1 MPSKLA
7 VFVEGLT
14 ERIFVQRLLREI
26 AGHNNI
32 EIESVETAGRSPGR
46 ERFVQR
52 FVARAKDTGTPYYA
66 LLVQSGVDERVVSD
80 LRDSY
85 TSLVDAGFDD
95 IIAIRDVYP
104 NRRKDIDSMEQVMK
118 EVLPSAPLDP
128 AVILAVMETE
138 AWFWAEHTHFE
149 RIDPRLSYGRLQEE
163 FSFDPRE
170 IDPEETLA
178 HPAAELGR
186 AYGLVGQ
193 KYRKHRNEI
202 ERTVYC
208 LDFDRMY
215 LEMRERPMR
224 LAQLLDRLDAF
235 FTVDGK

>member
-1 MPSKLA
+1 MPGKLA

-14 ERIFVQRLLREI
+14 ERIFVERLLREI
-26 AGHNNI
+26 AGHNKI
-32 EIESVETAGRSPGR
+32 EIQHSETAGRAPGR

-52 FVARAKDTGTPYYA
+52 IIARAKETGAPYYA
-66 LLVQSGVDERVVSD
+66 LLIQSGVDERVVSD
-80 LRDSY
+80 LRDNY
-85 TSLVDAGFDD
+85 TSLVDAGYDD

-104 NRRKDIDSMEQVMK
+104 NRREDIENMERAIK
-118 EVLPSAPLDP
+118 EMLPSAPVDP

-149 RIDPRLSYGRLQEE
+149 RIDPRLSYDRLQEE

-193 KYRKHRNEI
+193 KYRKHQNEI

-235 FTVDGK
+235 FTVAGK